1 MRCALLLFFFLSVS
15 PWCAGAAQGKL
26 SKKEHRRLA
35 GGYYHSLTVND
46 LGVPNPDVAIGN
58 PLKGLM
64 PSPQYSRPPYNANM
78 PNSLEFYYIGRC
90 SYATIVSGHECFAL
104 SLTVF
109 RVHMRLQVSNKSW
122 LETPMS
128 LVLCVLSIGRL

>member
-1 MRCALLLFFFLSVS
+1 MRWALLLFFFLSVS
-15 PWCAGAAQGKL
+15 PWCDGAAQGKM
-26 SKKEHRRLA
+26 SKSEHRRLS
-35 GGYYHSLTVND
+35 GSYYHSLTVND
-46 LGVPNPDVAIGN
+46 LGVPNPDAAIGN

-90 SYATIVSGHECFAL
+90 SYNFPGTRMLAR
-104 SLTVF
+104 SLTAF
-109 RVHMRLQVSNKSW
+109 RLHVPLQVSNKSW

-128 LVLCVLSIGRL
+128 LGLCVLSIGRP